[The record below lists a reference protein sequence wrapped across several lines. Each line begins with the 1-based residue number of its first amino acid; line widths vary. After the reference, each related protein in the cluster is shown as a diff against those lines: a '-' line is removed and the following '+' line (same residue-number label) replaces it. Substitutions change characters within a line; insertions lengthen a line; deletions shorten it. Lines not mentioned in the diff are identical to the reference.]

1 MRLGWNH
8 LWKSSI
14 YRRAT
19 AAERR
24 LIEIR
29 FCVAYTLKRKRRAAR
44 LTQAAL
50 AARIGITRNT
60 VSRIERASNR
70 VSLDHAVRALI
81 ALSCTDAEIGEAF
94 NPLLNGA
101 IQLLRRR
108 AAEPMFPKP
117 RAEAEKSTRE
127 HRFPRTRALRYRDRT
142 QPTWRR
148 P

>member
-1 MRLGWNH
+1 MRLWWNH

-14 YRRAT
+14 YRHAT

-29 FCVAYTLKRKRRAAR
+29 FSIAYTLKQKRRAAR
-44 LTQAAL
+44 FTQAEL
-50 AARIGITRNT
+50 GARIGITRNT

-81 ALSCTDAEIGEAF
+81 ALNCTDAEIGEAF
-94 NPLLNGA
+94 NPLLNRG
-101 IQLLRRR
+101 IQQLRRR
-108 AAEPMFPKP
+108 AAEPLFPKP
-117 RAEAEKSTRE
+117 SADATKSARE
-127 HRFPRTRALRYRDRT
+127 HRFPRTRALRYRD
-142 QPTWRR
+142 QPIRRR

>member
-1 MRLGWNH
+1 MRLWWNH

-29 FCVAYTLKRKRRAAR
+29 YCVAYTLKRKRRASK

-50 AARIGITRNT
+50 AARIGVTRNT
-60 VSRIERASNR
+60 ISRIERASNR

-81 ALSCTDAEIGEAF
+81 AMNCTDTEIGEAF
-94 NPLLNGA
+94 NPLLNRG
-101 IQLLRRR
+101 IEMLRRR
-108 AAEPMFPKP
+108 AAEPFFPKP
-117 RAEAEKSTRE
+117 RAESERSANE
-127 HRFPRTRALRYRDRT
+127 HRFHRQAARMLQAYGRTSEF
-142 QPTWRR
+142 
-148 P
+148 